1 MKIYEKYKPS
11 GIEWLG
17 DIPAHWKVKRLAA
30 LGQFSKGGNISRSD
44 LLFSDEGVPAIL
56 YGDLYTKY
64 DVIVEKPVNRISV
77 DTAKQAVRLFK
88 GDLLFAG
95 SGETKGDIGKC
106 VLFNGEAPAYAG
118 GDIIIFRQS
127 DADSHFI
134 SYSQSSWPAHFQKA
148 ASSKG
153 EIVVHTYGSTLKNVV
168 MPYPPIQEQTAIA
181 DYLEKETARIDEVVG
196 KKKRLIEFLKEER
209 LAIINHAVTRGL
221 DPNAKL
227 KPSNIEWLGDIP
239 KNWDVRRLKYLVS
252 VKARLGWRGLKADEY
267 VREGYGFLSTPNI
280 KYNEIDFE
288 NINFITEERY
298 LESPE
303 IMLQI
308 GDVVLAKD
316 GSTLGIV
323 NVVTN
328 LPFPTTVNSSIAVLR
343 VDDENIVFPSYLKYF
358 LESHLMQSVIQWI
371 KGGMGVPHLFQED
384 IREFNLLIPPISDQ
398 RKIADHVRA
407 ATGEVE
413 KVIAKIEK
421 EISLLNEYRT
431 ALISEV
437 VTGKIKVF

>member
-1 MKIYEKYKPS
+1 MKTYEEYKPS
-11 GIEWLG
+11 GSGWLG
-17 DIPAHWKVKRLAA
+17 DSPTKWNVKKLKYLVTLVDEAPDSDDFLIA
-30 LGQFSKGGNISRSD
+30 VENIESKMGKLVGLDEEMTYEGNPKGFKR
-44 LLFSDEGVPAIL
+44 
-56 YGDLYTKY
+56 GD
-64 DVIVEKPVNRISV
+64 
-77 DTAKQAVRLFK
+77 
-88 GDLLFAG
+88 
-95 SGETKGDIGKC
+95 
-106 VLFNGEAPAYAG
+106 VLFNKLRPYLAKVWFAERDGAYIGELLNFRN
-118 GDIIIFRQS
+118 GDEIDGKFLYYRTISAEFI
-127 DADSHFI
+127 DVVDSSTNGTKMPRANWDGFI
-134 SYSQSSWPAHFQKA
+134 SQLR
-148 ASSKG
+148 
-153 EIVVHTYGSTLKNVV
+153 I
-168 MPYPPIQEQTAIA
+168 PYPSINEQTAIA
-181 DYLEKETARIDEVVG
+181 DYLDKETARIDEVVG
-196 KKKRLIEFLKEER
+196 KKKRLIELLKEER

-239 KNWDVRRLKYLVS
+239 KKWDVRRLKYLVS

-298 LESPE
+298 FESPE

-323 NVVTN
+323 NVVTD

-343 VDDENIVFPSYLKYF
+343 VDDENIVFPPYLKYF
-358 LESHLMQSVIQWI
+358 LESRLMQSVIQWI

-398 RKIADHVRA
+398 REIANYVRA
-407 ATGEVE
+407 ETGKIER
-413 KVIAKIEK
+413 VIAKIEK
-421 EISLLNEYRT
+421 EIGLLNEYRT

-437 VTGKIKVF
+437 VTGKVKVV